1 MFITLLIVTFVLSI
15 LVCSIIAKLFSNSLK
30 KILERLTE
38 PAISESFRKYIL
50 FAMYVV
56 GISSGVRIWEL
67 ERYITPSQYAEETQ
81 ILVLNSER
89 WILEVYRTIIAT
101 LEGIAWML
109 LIFFLFTLIA
119 YVIVKATEARRENR
133 S

>member
-81 ILVLNSER
+81 ILVLNS
-89 WILEVYRTIIAT
+89 
-101 LEGIAWML
+101 
-109 LIFFLFTLIA
+109 
-119 YVIVKATEARRENR
+119 
-133 S
+133 